1 MKRYFF
7 KISYDGT
14 SYFGWQKQPKQLSIQ
29 ETIEKDLSKIHSL
42 REVSIVGCGR
52 TDAGVH
58 AKEYYF
64 HWESETAINKTE
76 IKYKLNK
83 MLPDGICI
91 HEIYEVENE
100 AHARFSAKE
109 RSYEYLINTS
119 KNPFTSYHSWYIS
132 KKLDVAKM
140 NAAANLLIGKK
151 DFTSFAKIH
160 TDVNNHICQ
169 LNYAKWI
176 QKGDQITFEI
186 RANRFLRNMV
196 RAIVGTCVDVGFN
209 KIQLDEFKRIIE
221 AKERQQASSS
231 APAKG
236 LYLSKV
242 IYDLELKN

>member
-1 MKRYFF
+1 MYRYFF

-14 SYFGWQKQPKQLSIQ
+14 SYFGWQKQPKQISIQ

-42 REVSIVGCGR
+42 KEINIVGCGR

-64 HWESETAINKTE
+64 HWEFEKSINKQD

-83 MLPDGICI
+83 MLPNGICI
-91 HEIYEVENE
+91 HDIYEVPNDI
-100 AHARFSAKE
+100 HARFSAKE

-132 KKLDVAKM
+132 QNLDVDKM
-140 NAAANLLIGKK
+140 NAAARLLIGKK

-160 TDVNNHICQ
+160 TDVKNHICQ
-169 LNYAKWI
+169 LNYAKWV
-176 QKGDQITFEI
+176 QKGDQVIFEI

-196 RAIVGTCVDVGFN
+196 RAIVGTCVDVGLN
-209 KIQLDEFKRIIE
+209 KIKLDEFKEIIE
-221 AKERQQASSS
+221 SKDRQKASGS

-242 IYDLELKN
+242 IYDVELKN

>member
-14 SYFGWQKQPKQLSIQ
+14 SYFGWQKQPKQVSIQ

-42 REVSIVGCGR
+42 KEMSIVGCGR

-64 HWESETAINKTE
+64 HWECEKAINE
-76 IKYKLNK
+76 SDIKYKMNK
-83 MLPDGICI
+83 MLPSGICI
-91 HEIYEVENE
+91 QDVFEVSGET
-100 AHARFSAKE
+100 HARFSAKE

-119 KNPFTSYHSWYIS
+119 KNPFAANHSWYIHQ
-132 KKLDVAKM
+132 KLDLDKM
-140 NAAANLLIGKK
+140 NDAASLLIGTK

-169 LNYAKWI
+169 LNYAKWV
-176 QKGDQITFEI
+176 QKGNQITFEI

-196 RAIVGTCVDVGFN
+196 RAIVGTCVDVGLN
-209 KIQLDEFKRIIE
+209 KIQLEEFKRIIE
-221 AKERQQASSS
+221 AKNRQQASGS

-236 LYLSKV
+236 LYLNKV
-242 IYDLELKN
+242 TYDLELKN